1 MCFICDFAYFETV
14 FAYFESEAE
23 VIFFLPFYVQKFNF
37 NDLIEELRQKDVEK
51 NRYSSLTC
59 QNYVSMLSRSVP

>member
-1 MCFICDFAYFETV
+1 MCFICD

-23 VIFFLPFYVQKFNF
+23 VIFSCLFMCKSSIF

-59 QNYVSMLSRSVP
+59 QNYVSMLSRSAP

>member
-14 FAYFESEAE
+14 FAYFESEVE

-37 NDLIEELRQKDVEK
+37 
-51 NRYSSLTC
+51 
-59 QNYVSMLSRSVP
+59 